1 MSNPKAPL
9 AVAFSIDRIAPV
21 FSGFEAYYAAHI
33 QPKLA
38 ALEPRRRKLVRD
50 CAVIVATALLAA
62 ISIGYAVLTLFHSA
76 VGVFA
81 VLFVALMIAVLGLNW
96 RMEDDYAA
104 ANDAL
109 VGGIARFL
117 KLEHRS
123 DLKRPR
129 SLETA
134 KKYGLVPR
142 YDAVECGDVIEG
154 EWANA
159 AFSVSEVFLSRRRK
173 SRKSDKTVFAG
184 QLMRITRRVG
194 VNPPVI
200 LVKRRGLFAG
210 RHPPFEDACRVHGL
224 PAKLD
229 RRFRVWSAAP
239 DSGRQ
244 TAALL
249 APLAEKLQV
258 AYGSHALAIGFSGN
272 KVYIAIGNGHRLTP
286 GSMLTPFTGRKRLRR
301 AVVAFKQ
308 ILDTVEWAAA

>member
-1 MSNPKAPL
+1 MSNPQAPL

-38 ALEPRRRKLVRD
+38 SLEPRRRKLMRD
-50 CAVIVATALLAA
+50 CAVIVATALLTA
-62 ISIGYAVLTLFHSA
+62 ISVSYAVLVLFHSV

-81 VLFVALMIAVLGLNW
+81 VLFIALMITVFALNW

-104 ANDAL
+104 TNDAL

-129 SLETA
+129 SLKTSR
-134 KKYGLVPR
+134 KYGLVPQ

-173 SRKSDKTVFAG
+173 SRRSDKTVFAG

-194 VNPPVI
+194 VTPP
-200 LVKRRGLFAG
+200 LVLIKRRGLFAG
-210 RHPPFEDACRVHGL
+210 RRPPFEDARRVHGL

-244 TAALL
+244 TTALL
-249 APLAEKLQV
+249 APSAEKLLD
-258 AYGSHALAIGFSGN
+258 AYGSHALAIGFTEN
-272 KVYIAIGNGHRLTP
+272 NVYIAVGNGHRLTP
-286 GSMLTPFTGRKRLRR
+286 GSMLTPLTSRKRLRR
-301 AVVAFKQ
+301 AVIAFKH